1 MATLAFLRTVVDSAG
16 KNTGE
21 FECSACG
28 KRFHP
33 DKAHHGAVDIDVAF
47 IEHRLTETISSPNGL
62 PRSDGPLFVAM
73 VVCPRTGKTAIVH
86 PAAAGNHL
94 LRLSAAYSVMFA
106 CRLPDAST
114 FGLANR
120 LTHRVAILF
129 TENPLINKGKCL
141 PGLQP

>member
-33 DKAHHGAVDIDVAF
+33 DKAHHGAVDIDIAF

-62 PRSDGPLFVAM
+62 PARTVRCSWPWWSVPELVKQRSQKVAA
-73 VVCPRTGKTAIVH
+73 AIVVLLVLAQVVVFAKY
-86 PAAAGNHL
+86 AA
-94 LRLSAAYSVMFA
+94 R
-106 CRLPDAST
+106 
-114 FGLANR
+114 
-120 LTHRVAILF
+120 
-129 TENPLINKGKCL
+129 
-141 PGLQP
+141 